1 MHSPLGDSR
10 LLPVGPLLYR
20 EELGDALVS
29 FQADSGGRI
38 VRGFFGPAPMM
49 TMERVPFSQSVTL
62 HWIILGLGVLVFV
75 GMVLAAIGRFV
86 RRRFG
91 EARREDVLPGRW
103 LLVTASA
110 LQIVFVIAVVVI
122 ASASGGG
129 FLNGPLTS
137 LKVALALPVIGTICV
152 LGAVY
157 FAIAAVA
164 ARRGDARGAAS
175 LQRGDVRRAL
185 VHVVADAV
193 EFAGVEDVSG
203 CGGGV
208 RGRVRNLVLRSAC
221 TAPRLGCTRF
231 RARCHG
237 IDLSLASQSHS
248 DPQPSSL
255 ACMLTGA
262 LAPPG

>member
-20 EELGDALVS
+20 EELGDAMVA

-49 TMERVPFSQSVTL
+49 TMERVPFSQSVML
-62 HWIILGLGVLVFV
+62 HWIILGLGALVFI

-91 EARREDVLPGRW
+91 EARRDDVLPGRW

-110 LQIVFVIAVVVI
+110 LQIAFVIAFVVI
-122 ASASGGG
+122 LSASGGG

-157 FAIAAVA
+157 FASRQWRLGAGTVA
-164 ARRGDARGAAS
+164 ARLRFSAAT
-175 LQRGDVRRAL
+175 
-185 VHVVADAV
+185 VVALL
-193 EFAGVEDVSG
+193 FTWSLLQW
-203 CGGGV
+203 
-208 RGRVRNLVLRSAC
+208 NL
-221 TAPRLGCTRF
+221 LGWK
-231 RARCHG
+231 
-237 IDLSLASQSHS
+237 
-248 DPQPSSL
+248 
-255 ACMLTGA
+255 M
-262 LAPPG
+262 